1 MLGLSVGDF
10 RASRFNVAAYTDDQ
24 IEALIPEVEAD
35 YLKIRNKALELDDDD
50 ATVYPGGY
58 KLAVIRMIRFLLD
71 EANRDTSL
79 SSENVDGRSGVGEFR
94 TQYGYPVKI
103 IAGIKRF
110 HGKTI

>member
-35 YLKIRNKALELDDDD
+35 YLKIRNKALLLDDND

-58 KLAVIRMIRFLLD
+58 KLTVIRMIRFLLD

-79 SSENVDGRSGVGEFR
+79 SSEQVDGRSGVGEFR
-94 TQYGYPVKI
+94 TQFGYPEKVI
-103 IAGIKRF
+103 GGIKRYS
-110 HGKTI
+110 GRTI